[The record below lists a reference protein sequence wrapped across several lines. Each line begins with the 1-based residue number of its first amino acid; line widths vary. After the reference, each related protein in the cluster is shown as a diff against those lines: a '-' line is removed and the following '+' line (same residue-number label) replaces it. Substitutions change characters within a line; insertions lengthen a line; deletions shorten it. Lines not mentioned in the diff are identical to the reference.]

1 MANVSCSIPLQ
12 PGVVFRSAVCSGF
25 LRVSRQV
32 ASTAAPTPVAP
43 LVHGPR
49 LFHHNGHCCNCCNA
63 CYGDVPNGHK
73 VPSPNEIQGFGF
85 LDLDQHKVTCQ
96 CPSTRSESFCLI
108 PCYPKSATSKCRK
121 QHMPTRI
128 ICTIL
133 YQFSAATSQPQVE
146 ALIQRSGATSRH
158 HLALGVGTCNL
169 EPGSTWW
176 NPEHRVPKKI
186 RSVSSTLPFGVAI
199 MRKEKN
205 SDSARSL

>member
-1 MANVSCSIPLQ
+1 M
-12 PGVVFRSAVCSGF
+12 
-25 LRVSRQV
+25 

-43 LVHGPR
+43 LVHGR
-49 LFHHNGHCCNCCNA
+49 LVHHNGHCCNCCNA

-121 QHMPTRI
+121 QHMHLRI

-133 YQFSAATSQPQVE
+133 YQFSRPPPANRMWRHSYKGLVQHHGTIWPWGQRHLQPGTWFLHLVE
-146 ALIQRSGATSRH
+146 SGTFLGPQKDQKRFLNVAVWGCLICCYH
-158 HLALGVGTCNL
+158 
-169 EPGSTWW
+169 E
-176 NPEHRVPKKI
+176 
-186 RSVSSTLPFGVAI
+186 
-199 MRKEKN
+199 KEKN